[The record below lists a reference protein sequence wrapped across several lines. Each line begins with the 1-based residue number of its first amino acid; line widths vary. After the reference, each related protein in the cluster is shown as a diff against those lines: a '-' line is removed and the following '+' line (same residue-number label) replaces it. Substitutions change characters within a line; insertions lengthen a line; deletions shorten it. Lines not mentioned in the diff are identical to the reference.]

1 MTLIIAMAA
10 FILVTTLFILDASKD
25 QNLSSEVSTFLK
37 PFFAETVAKIAADF
51 ELDFTIIDWGH
62 PRQIW
67 GLFSKKNY
75 DKSLVDGGAPIS
87 WNRFLSKAMS
97 G

>member
-37 PFFAETVAKIAADF
+37 PFFAETVVKQSFSSSPD
-51 ELDFTIIDWGH
+51 LVWGT
-62 PRQIW
+62 
-67 GLFSKKNY
+67 LTK
-75 DKSLVDGGAPIS
+75 
-87 WNRFLSKAMS
+87 LSDYNFWFPGVLRLLPVVSMLIVVVIYLLPTS
-97 G
+97 

>member
-37 PFFAETVAKIAADF
+37 YDLEALKFLVA
-51 ELDFTIIDWGH
+51 
-62 PRQIW
+62 
-67 GLFSKKNY
+67 
-75 DKSLVDGGAPIS
+75 
-87 WNRFLSKAMS
+87 
-97 G
+97 

>member
-37 PFFAETVAKIAADF
+37 PFFAETVVNKVLA
-51 ELDFTIIDWGH
+51 LNTI
-62 PRQIW
+62 
-67 GLFSKKNY
+67 
-75 DKSLVDGGAPIS
+75 SLGAH
-87 WNRFLSKAMS
+87 
-97 G
+97 